1 MLLCLGQ
8 QAGLPPQGASPKRR
22 FRCCCA
28 QDSRLVSP
36 MGGHLLPLCFQR
48 SLQRVTSKNEAFTAL
63 PRVGSTFDG
72 SSLSLKGTCESPHPH
87 IP

>member
-1 MLLCLGQ
+1 MLLCPGQ
-8 QAGLPPQGASPKRR
+8 QAGFPH
-22 FRCCCA
+22 
-28 QDSRLVSP
+28 
-36 MGGHLLPLCFQR
+36 GGHLLPLRLQR
-48 SLQRVTSKNEAFTAL
+48 SLQRVTSKTEACTAS